1 MNQTDI
7 SVFEQLE
14 LELAALRIELPSEG
28 RSVTVTDFGA
38 RADSDFC
45 NTEAF
50 NQALTYCR
58 REKAE
63 KLIIPKGVYRFKEC
77 SQNAH
82 LILDDMENFT
92 LEGQG
97 SELIFES
104 LSSYLSICRS
114 SRILVRDLILDWNW
128 EKAPLSSVGVVS
140 EVAEDGSYIECVF
153 PAYGEIAE
161 DMAFSIVGPFDPCC
175 YTPGCPGGMEFR
187 P

>member
-114 SRILVRDLILDWNW
+114 SRNL
-128 EKAPLSSVGVVS
+128 
-140 EVAEDGSYIECVF
+140 C
-153 PAYGEIAE
+153 
-161 DMAFSIVGPFDPCC
+161 
-175 YTPGCPGGMEFR
+175 
-187 P
+187 

>member
-58 REKAE
+58 REKA
-63 KLIIPKGVYRFKEC
+63 
-77 SQNAH
+77 
-82 LILDDMENFT
+82 
-92 LEGQG
+92 
-97 SELIFES
+97 
-104 LSSYLSICRS
+104 
-114 SRILVRDLILDWNW
+114 
-128 EKAPLSSVGVVS
+128 VS
-140 EVAEDGSYIECVF
+140 
-153 PAYGEIAE
+153 
-161 DMAFSIVGPFDPCC
+161 
-175 YTPGCPGGMEFR
+175 
-187 P
+187 

>member
-82 LILDDMENFT
+82 LILDDAHAGERGLLPVPVQDQIANQNAA
-92 LEGQG
+92 G
-97 SELIFES
+97 
-104 LSSYLSICRS
+104 
-114 SRILVRDLILDWNW
+114 
-128 EKAPLSSVGVVS
+128 A
-140 EVAEDGSYIECVF
+140 ADG
-153 PAYGEIAE
+153 
-161 DMAFSIVGPFDPCC
+161 
-175 YTPGCPGGMEFR
+175 
-187 P
+187 